1 MFTTCNDES
10 SRLEKDKKKIQDNI
24 IQDEKN
30 LFRLKKEIHDN
41 AIKNL
46 RNLFRLKKKMN
57 QSKKE

>member
-1 MFTTCNDES
+1 MMKVQD
-10 SRLEKDKKKIQDNI
+10 LKKIKKIQDNI